1 MIAKIGVAILALALT
16 DLIYINYWM
25 VRNSRIE
32 TSSQRPVETDIVS
45 SPSPDIGSSPSPLV
59 SPSSTPTT
67 PAETKVVETKTV
79 VEKQT
84 QTIVQTAQKEI
95 FIPLGSGSTKSN
107 SYVDL
112 GGLQVNIDTTK
123 YSPIDS
129 VIFESSIRVEGGN
142 GKMYA
147 RLYQKD
153 VGGVIGS
160 EISTSSAGGILGSS
174 SSFLLP
180 TGNRVYTVQAKTDLV
195 EFPAYVDGARVKITL
210 K

>member
-1 MIAKIGVAILALALT
+1 MITKIGVAILALALV
-16 DLIYINYWM
+16 DLLYINYWM
-25 VRNSRIE
+25 VKSQNTGLGVSGSE
-32 TSSQRPVETDIVS
+32 TRTIDKEF
-45 SPSPDIGSSPSPLV
+45 SPSPPASVSASPNV
-59 SPSSTPTT
+59 
-67 PAETKVVETKTV
+67 ETKTVETKTV

-95 FIPLGSGSTKSN
+95 FIPLGSGSTQSN

-112 GGLQVNIDTTK
+112 GGLQVSIDTTK
-123 YSPIDS
+123 YSAIDS
-129 VIFESSIRVEGGN
+129 VAFEGSIRVQGGN

-160 EISTSSAGGILGSS
+160 EISTSSATGTLGSS
-174 SSFLLP
+174 SSFQLQS
-180 TGNRVYTVQAKTDLV
+180 GNRVYTVQAKTDLV
-195 EFPAYVDGARVKITL
+195 EFPAYIDSARLKIIL